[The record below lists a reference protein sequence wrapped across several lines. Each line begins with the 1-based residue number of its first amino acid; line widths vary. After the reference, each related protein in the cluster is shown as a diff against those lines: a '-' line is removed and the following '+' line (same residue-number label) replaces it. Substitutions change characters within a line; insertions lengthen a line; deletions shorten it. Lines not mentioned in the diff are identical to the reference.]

1 MAPIGEAYVRVLAD
15 TGKFTP
21 DLQRKLKTALKQV
34 EAKVKVTA
42 DTTKFAASLQRQLEA
57 LKKPVKIHIEVDNV
71 ASIRKDLERQFQ
83 GVGAIRVHFKAEGI
97 AKLKRD
103 AQAELSRLK
112 GLTVPLVATRGN
124 IVALRRTIQETL
136 KTLPPIQ
143 LRFGITN
150 ERSLRNGIQAAL
162 RALDPIRIRL
172 TVNPADVAQL
182 RAQVA
187 ALLLAQ
193 PPVPIRVVINSANAV
208 RAAQSAA
215 TSIDSIF
222 KKAGHGI
229 TGVFESVFKTL
240 VNGFKLVVA
249 AVAITDVAIAA
260 FGIKAA
266 ADFQKV
272 EVGLLAIVG
281 AQEKLARGSA
291 ALTKRVGEVVGAF
304 RELALATPLD
314 FNSIAQGSLSLQV
327 LGLSAEQTLEVIETV
342 GNALALVG
350 RASGEN
356 LQATILP
363 ILQSASTG
371 KLLGQDLNQF
381 AQRLAGVFDR
391 GALLKDVFAYTN
403 AQRKL
408 QGQVALTRKEFDNLR
423 EAEGLAAGPA
433 LNAILKQLKAAEGAE
448 GALRRATTDT
458 LAGAFASAKESVK
471 FAVTDIFLP
480 LTEQLTKE
488 VGNFGDIIS
497 EAFAKAGP
505 SIQQFVTDALPVI
518 KQLIPAFADL
528 VVTVNDLFAK
538 AFKAF
543 SPLLQPVLGAIKG
556 FFSIISAAF
565 DQVTAKGSE
574 FAGLFDAIKPF
585 LQGLGNL
592 AGAMF
597 KSFINLI
604 PVFKTIFLG
613 LSGLKPVFDIVAGAL
628 VFITKVIGGFFN
640 IGIVQK
646 VGAFIVSFVV
656 LGGIIGTIGRA
667 LKLVGTIFKTVF
679 TFIGTRFNAIATNLR
694 FLQIIFQTVFSTVIN
709 TVRFLFATIF
719 PRLSAAIGAVVNV
732 IKTIFVP
739 ILKAVGAVAL
749 TLGIAFQKVGE
760 FIVSALGAA
769 FDFVLAAIQKI
780 FELAGKLPFIGDKFD
795 GLAENVKNFRAELD
809 STATSADKVG
819 DATKGAAEK
828 AGTAVSKAS
837 KSIEKSTDSAVKN
850 INDVKLSLIALP
862 NQTDSTVNVKILK
875 AIENITAI
883 QKKLDSIPDKKSTE
897 YQVAVTDAQ
906 RQINR
911 ILTQLDGIPRIVP
924 VTITVDV
931 KKVKDNA
938 GRTAVD
944 RLKLFNQGKDPDTVA
959 PKKPKIDFT
968 DLIEDSGGAG
978 SSSSGGGGSTDKAAS
993 AAQKAADAFRDKI
1006 REILRRLD
1014 AEFRKTLREGTAK
1027 QIDSALDALA
1037 SAITSAFKGR
1047 KTLTDDK
1054 LVAFIDRQN
1063 EKLRKLID
1071 DPRTGRTVILKR
1083 LEIAQKKLEEIT
1095 ARMATIVQS
1104 IRNFA
1109 SISNLAFAEA
1119 NANVK
1124 ATLNVA
1130 ILDTAGSFR
1139 VLSRTVDQQT
1149 AASAAVIK
1157 RSGAEIAQA
1166 FKDRLAQAKAFKAD
1180 IEVLIAR
1187 GLDRDLINQLL
1198 DQGPDAGAATADAL
1212 ANASTTIIKSLNKT
1226 QREIEKTSN
1235 ALGTTVGEKLFDAGK
1250 SAVEGL
1256 IAGLE
1261 DRKSDIAKAIGE
1273 ITNQIIS
1280 RVRKDLKIKSPS
1292 RVLRQ
1297 LFGYAGD
1304 GAVLGLRDSVKP
1316 VAAAAAKMASA
1327 AVPKLS
1333 PVTVQALQA
1342 AGTSE
1347 SAQQLRALQT
1357 AGSSG
1362 GVTAADL
1369 DRVIAAVASARP
1381 NKEIH
1386 APITQHFSQ
1395 PVTPGSAKM
1404 AFGTVARR

>member
-103 AQAELSRLK
+103 AQVELARLK
-112 GLTVPLVATRGN
+112 GLTVPLIATRTN

-222 KKAGHGI
+222 KKVGHGI

-240 VNGFKLVVA
+240 VSGFKLVVA

-272 EVGLLAIVG
+272 EVGLLAIIG

-291 ALTKRVGEVVGAF
+291 ALTKRVGEVVQAF
-304 RELALATPLD
+304 RDLALATPLD
-314 FNSIAQGSLSLQV
+314 FNNIAQASQSLQV
-327 LGLSAEQTLEVIETV
+327 LGLSAEQTLDVIETI

-356 LQATILP
+356 LQASILP
-363 ILQSASTG
+363 ILQAASTG

-458 LAGAFASAKESVK
+458 LSGAFASAKESVK

-497 EAFAKAGP
+497 KAFAEAGP

-528 VVTVNDLFAK
+528 VIQVNALFAK
-538 AFKAF
+538 AFKTFA
-543 SPLLQPVLGAIKG
+543 PLLGPIINAVKG
-556 FFSIISAAF
+556 FFGIVSGAF
-565 DQVTAKGSE
+565 DQLTAKGGE
-574 FAGLFDAIKPF
+574 FAGLFEAIKPF

-592 AGAMF
+592 AGALF

-679 TFIGTRFNAIATNLR
+679 TFIGTRFSAIATNLR

-719 PRLSAAIGAVVNV
+719 PRFSAAIGAVVNV

-739 ILKAVGAVAL
+739 ILKVVGAVAAA
-749 TLGIAFQKVGE
+749 LGIAFQKVGE

-883 QKKLDSIPDKKSTE
+883 QKKLEAIPDKKSTE

-968 DLIEDSGGAG
+968 DLVDDSGGAG
-978 SSSSGGGGSTDKAAS
+978 GSDSGGGSTDKAAS